1 MTLNEMNKVQIFANF
16 AAIDLCSKIY
26 STLPKYLLPTWSIL
40 ILDSAVVM
48 GASKMILTCL
58 ALTGAYIMRI

>member
-40 ILDSAVVM
+40 ILDSAPIYFIYGDM
-48 GASKMILTCL
+48 DLT
-58 ALTGAYIMRI
+58 